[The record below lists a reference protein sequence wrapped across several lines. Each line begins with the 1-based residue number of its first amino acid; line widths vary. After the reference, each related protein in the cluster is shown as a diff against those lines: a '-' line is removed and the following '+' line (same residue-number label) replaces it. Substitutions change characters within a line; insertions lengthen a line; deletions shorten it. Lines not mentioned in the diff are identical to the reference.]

1 MWCVERFVTI
11 LQIKKL
17 QKKNDGGVLLLVKFQ
32 AEFCNFTK
40 SNTPP

>member
-17 QKKNDGGVLLLVKFQ
+17 QKKKKKRWRRVITFSEVPG
-32 AEFCNFTK
+32 
-40 SNTPP
+40 

>member
-17 QKKNDGGVLLLVKFQ
+17 QKKKKKRWRSVTFSEVPG
-32 AEFCNFTK
+32 
-40 SNTPP
+40 